1 MYINKIENRITFKIK
16 SGYDL
21 EILIRET
28 MTLLGSIEKNIN
40 KGKNVENIPQL
51 EITEVILVNCNLV
64 KNTFEEISRVLH
76 TFIANKSFKYI

>member
-1 MYINKIENRITFKIK
+1 MFINKIENRITFKIK

-64 KNTFEEISRVLH
+64 KNIFEEISRGLH